1 MDKGIKLQKK
11 LAMGLSGAAS
21 EAGGA
26 TDTSKSVKNLAK
38 GGRAKACACGGKVK
52 GKK

>member
-11 LAMGLSGAAS
+11 LAMGLSGAPA

-26 TDTSKSVKNLAK
+26 TNTSKSIKNLAK
-38 GGRAKACACGGKVK
+38 GGKAKSCACGGKVK